1 MTQLKTRTTAP
12 LQAALVSLGL
22 ITSTLPSIAFAE
34 VDAGEIDVLKEVE
47 VKAEG
52 DQEVVVDGYL
62 GKRSST
68 FTKTDTLI
76 RNIPQSISVVT
87 EEQIEDQAVR
97 SIEDAVRYTPGITM
111 AQGEGN
117 RDAVVF
123 RGNQSTAD
131 FFIDGTRDDVQY
143 YRDLYNIDRVEVLK
157 GPNGMIFGHG
167 GSGGVINRV
176 TKEATWDPVRE
187 LTLQVGSYAQ
197 KRAAIDIG
205 QAINDVAAFR
215 LNAVAEDA
223 NSFRDGVSMRRHG
236 VNPTVTFLPTDK
248 TRIVLSAE
256 YFTDHRTADRG
267 IPSFNGRP
275 FSTDESTF
283 FGNADLSD
291 TEVEV
296 QNYSALIEHEFDSG
310 VTIRNR
316 TRYAD
321 YDKYYQNVFAA
332 SPVSAATGNY
342 TVDGYRDDT
351 QRENLFNQTDVLY
364 NLQAGSIE
372 HKLLGGVEVGR
383 QDNENFRRNA
393 VFTSPTAVAATSPTY
408 TGGVLFPAKNR
419 DSRTDIDILGVY
431 LQDQIVFNPNFEAIV
446 GARYDKFDIEHRD
459 LTGAGTRVTAD
470 DDFVSPRAGLIYKPV
485 ETVSLYTSYSQAY
498 VPRSGEQLNSLTVT
512 SATFDPEKFK
522 NTEIGAKWDISD
534 ELAFTAAIFK
544 LERTNVAVNTGAATS
559 ALVDGQD
566 TKGLEL
572 GISGQ
577 VTHAW
582 SIIGGYTYQKAELVD
597 TTSVGADGAIAP
609 NTPRQSFALWN
620 RYDFNDT
627 WGAALGVIS
636 RSDMY
641 AAFDNAVK
649 LPGYTRLDAAVYAQL
664 DKNLSLQ
671 LNVENL
677 LDKEY
682 YLYAHNNNNISP
694 GSPTAAYATLIYDF

>member
-1 MTQLKTRTTAP
+1 MTQSSSRKNTSLHF
-12 LQAALVSLGL
+12 ALISLGL
-22 ITSTLPSIAFAE
+22 ITTSFPIASFADP
-34 VDAGEIDVLKEVE
+34 DAGEIDVLKEVE

-52 DQEVVVDGYL
+52 QEAVVDGYI

-68 FTKTDTLI
+68 ATKTDTLI
-76 RNIPQSISVVT
+76 RDIPQSISVVT
-87 EEQIEDQAVR
+87 EDQIEDQAVR

-157 GPNGMIFGHG
+157 GPNGLIFGHG

-176 TKEATWDPVRE
+176 SKEATWDPVRE
-187 LTLQVGSYAQ
+187 LTLQAGSYAQ

-205 QAINDVAAFR
+205 QAINEVAAFR

-223 NSFRDGVSMRRHG
+223 NSYRDGVSMRRHG
-236 VNPTVTFLPTDK
+236 INPTVTFLPTEK
-248 TRIVLSAE
+248 TKIVLSAE

-267 IPSFNGRP
+267 IPSLNGRP
-275 FSTDESTF
+275 FSTDESSF

-296 QNYSALIEHEFDSG
+296 QNYSALIEHEFDNG
-310 VTIRNR
+310 VTLRNR

-332 SPVSAATGNY
+332 SAVSATTGTY
-342 TVDGYRDDT
+342 IVDGYRDDT

-364 NLQAGSIE
+364 NLQTGSVE
-372 HKLLGGVEVGR
+372 HKLLGGVEFGR
-383 QDNENFRRNA
+383 QDNENFRKNA
-393 VFTSPTAVAATSPTY
+393 VFTSATAVAASSPTY
-408 TGGVLFPAKNR
+408 TGGVLFPTKNR
-419 DSRTDIDILGVY
+419 NSRTDIDILGVY
-431 LQDQIVFNPNFEAIV
+431 FQDQIVFNPQFEAVI
-446 GARYDKFDIEHRD
+446 GARYDKFEIEHKD
-459 LTGAGTRVTAD
+459 LAGAGTRITED

-485 ETVSLYTSYSQAY
+485 EPVSLYVSYSQAY

-522 NTEIGAKWDISD
+522 NTEVGAKWDISD
-534 ELAFTAAIFK
+534 EFAFTAAIFK

-559 ALVDGQD
+559 ELVDGQD

-572 GISGQ
+572 GLNGQ

-597 TTSVGADGAIAP
+597 TTSIGADGAIAP
-609 NTPRQSFALWN
+609 NTPRHSFALWN
-620 RYDFNDT
+620 RYDFNET

-641 AAFDNAVK
+641 AAFDNSVK
-649 LPGYTRLDAAVYAQL
+649 LPGYTRLDAAVFAQL

-671 LNVENL
+671 LNIENL

-682 YLYAHNNNNISP
+682 FLYAHNNNNISP
-694 GSPTAAYATLIYDF
+694 GSPTAARATLIYDF